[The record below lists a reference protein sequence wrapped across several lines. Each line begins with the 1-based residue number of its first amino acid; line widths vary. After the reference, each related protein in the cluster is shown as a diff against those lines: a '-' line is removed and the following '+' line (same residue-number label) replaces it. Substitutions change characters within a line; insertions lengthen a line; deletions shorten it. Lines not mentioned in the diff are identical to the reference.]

1 MITWERIEAI
11 DSYMPYFETLKIGI
25 EGSIKKRKPLFEV
38 FSRLWSDLENLHE
51 SMINELLTANYK
63 GEILNVI
70 EFTSP
75 KEYAFTEYES
85 FDLACIHSI
94 NDRIEHIKVN
104 FEALKDLHFKERTI
118 YYDNSPDAVAEIQK
132 ELHEIEDKRDQLNR
146 RGESLSK
153 LDSDLM
159 NFLNTQ
165 LKRREGLP
173 IKKQIKEKPAP
184 ITTLLEAFDS
194 PSKYQ
199 KIMQLMVDKGFIQS
213 LTYIWKDEKN
223 SNLGTIVSV
232 LKVLHFQKYYT
243 DNRRLKPEE
252 IKQIIKNTFGRDISS
267 GYIKHHKLPEKDKTF
282 NFIPIASTLI

>member
-1 MITWERIEAI
+1 MKLPKISEIIE
-11 DSYMPYFETLKIGI
+11 MF
-25 EGSIKKRKPLFEV
+25 
-38 FSRLWSDLENLHE
+38 
-51 SMINELLTANYK
+51 
-63 GEILNVI
+63 
-70 EFTSP
+70 
-75 KEYAFTEYES
+75 
-85 FDLACIHSI
+85 
-94 NDRIEHIKVN
+94 
-104 FEALKDLHFKERTI
+104 
-118 YYDNSPDAVAEIQK
+118 
-132 ELHEIEDKRDQLNR
+132 
-146 RGESLSK
+146 
-153 LDSDLM
+153 
-159 NFLNTQ
+159 
-165 LKRREGLP
+165 
-173 IKKQIKEKPAP
+173 KKQIKEKPAP